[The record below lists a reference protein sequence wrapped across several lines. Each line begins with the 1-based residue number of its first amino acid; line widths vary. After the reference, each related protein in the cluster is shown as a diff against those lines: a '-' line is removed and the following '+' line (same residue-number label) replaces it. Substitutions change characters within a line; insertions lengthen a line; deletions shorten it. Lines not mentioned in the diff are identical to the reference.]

1 MAIRN
6 WARSRWNFWITKRIP
21 SADAITLYQRQLFV
35 FPTSSGLSLLGL
47 LLILLLIAINY
58 ENNLVY
64 GLVFLL
70 ATILV
75 ITVHLTFAN
84 LYRITI
90 KGMRN
95 TSVFAGHA
103 GAIEFEVTARNHR
116 RYEICLIT
124 CDDQNLLP
132 IVEPREPSSAMIAV
146 TPEQRG
152 LFALGRLK
160 VATEYPFG
168 LVRCWTW
175 IDVSQALW
183 VYPRPVNPP
192 FFPRSA
198 LSTQSGTPL
207 SPSQFGED
215 LHSFKPYR
223 PGDAVK
229 NIQWSSVARGAEPQ
243 VIVMADESSSKAITI
258 SFNDYPGVDLETR
271 LSWLCARV
279 LAASRDNLSY
289 SLVLPSANIGP
300 SSGERHRDEALMM
313 LAQFDEPSE

>member
-1 MAIRN
+1 MAIHN

-21 SADAITLYQRQLFV
+21 PADAITLYQRQLFI

-75 ITVHLTFAN
+75 ITVYLTFAN

-90 KGMRN
+90 KGKRN
-95 TSVFAGHA
+95 TSVFAGHE
-103 GAIEFEVTARNHR
+103 GAIKFEVTARNHQ
-116 RYEICLIT
+116 RYEIGVIAS
-124 CDDQNLLP
+124 DGQNLLP
-132 IVEPREPSSAMIAV
+132 LVDPKEPSSVMIAV
-146 TPEQRG
+146 TPEHRG
-152 LFALGRLK
+152 LFSLGRLR
-160 VATEYPFG
+160 VTTDYPFG
-168 LVRCWTW
+168 LVKCWTW

-192 FFPRSA
+192 FFPHSA
-198 LSTQSGTPL
+198 LATQSGIPL
-207 SPSQFGED
+207 SLSQFGED

-229 NIQWSSVARGAEPQ
+229 NIHWSSIARGAEPQ
-243 VIVMADESSSKAITI
+243 VKVMADASSSRALTI

-279 LAASRDNLSY
+279 LAASDDHLSY
-289 SLVLPSANIGP
+289 SLVLPSATLGP

-313 LAQFDEPSE
+313 LAQFDQPS